1 MTYPAP
7 FTLISVPAHLLGTRA
22 ALFHIWRAA
31 GPGPVPAATLAPRPV
46 AQPAGLERMRAAF
59 QADSFVFAR
68 TA

>member
-7 FTLISVPAHLLGTRA
+7 FTLIAVPAHLLGTRA

-31 GPGPVPAATLAPRPV
+31 GPGPVPAMAPRPA
-46 AQPAGLERMRAAF
+46 AQPSGLERMRAAF